1 MTVESPVYICHEL
14 LCFSH
19 NLLGRLCVRTRIVL
33 PLLHHL
39 ACCGGLGATSLTYSL
54 RAPAELLQKGILLTT
69 NWLRLR
75 WSGQVEREGAF
86 GEGITADD
94 LVPGG
99 GDVPVTPSNRER
111 FVELYTRH
119 LLEGSIA
126 RQFSAFRRGFEQACS
141 PSAPKKFHLGGR

>member
-1 MTVESPVYICHEL
+1 MCAWHARACHALVEACSGWRVCN
-14 LCFSH
+14 CK
-19 NLLGRLCVRTRIVL
+19 NLPPCSV
-33 PLLHHL
+33 
-39 ACCGGLGATSLTYSL
+39 
-54 RAPAELLQKGILLTT
+54 K
-69 NWLRLR
+69 
-75 WSGQVEREGAF
+75 VEREGAF

-99 GDVPVTPSNRER
+99 GEVPVAPSNRAH

-141 PSAPKKFHLGGR
+141 PLTPYECNISMDDEQH